1 MVVFEKSLLVI
12 VVLIFRLKSWLSF
25 MTLRRNKVEVSM
37 VWMHYFNKYFQHN
50 SKAQVEQRTSTRLYG
65 NVTPP
70 LLE

>member
-1 MVVFEKSLLVI
+1 
-12 VVLIFRLKSWLSF
+12 